1 MSVAG
6 GVKNLGTTA
15 GRRNIF
21 LGLAQ
26 KEKTWKRSKKAGAG
40 RKAGSPGSTAETR
53 AGVIAYY
60 FNGEKLGELP
70 VTAAEAVERAGYK
83 DHLQKVFKS
92 WISIRRTAA

>member
-6 GVKNLGTTA
+6 GVKDLVPLQAEGTFSWLSTEGEDLGK
-15 GRRNIF
+15 IEKK
-21 LGLAQ
+21 LELA
-26 KEKTWKRSKKAGAG
+26 EKLEAPVA
-40 RKAGSPGSTAETR
+40 PGTR

-92 WISIRRTAA
+92 WISICRTAS